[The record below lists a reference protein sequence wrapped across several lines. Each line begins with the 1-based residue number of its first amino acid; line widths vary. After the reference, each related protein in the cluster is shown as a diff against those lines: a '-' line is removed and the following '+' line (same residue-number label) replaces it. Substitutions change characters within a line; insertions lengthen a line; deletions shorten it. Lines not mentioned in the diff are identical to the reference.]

1 MHDEV
6 SHFGVV
12 DGTLRFRFP
21 GSIGAGVVRID
32 TDDVEPVEVAKLHAR
47 YAFQLTTEDEME
59 QLLCWQNVGGSSP
72 SPPTNDFKRL
82 EWKSTRATDRNPS
95 AGNAGGNSRQDLA
108 KGQRC
113 PRIDPLPLQARWV
126 MARAQEAKIEN
137 RGRPLG
143 ER

>member
-21 GSIGAGVVRID
+21 RSIGAGVVRID

-59 QLLCWQNVGGSSP
+59 QLLCWLLRHLDPIGVFASFP
-72 SPPTNDFKRL
+72 LFPHRKRVR
-82 EWKSTRATDRNPS
+82 SV
-95 AGNAGGNSRQDLA
+95 
-108 KGQRC
+108 
-113 PRIDPLPLQARWV
+113 ARMYFVAW
-126 MARAQEAKIEN
+126 
-137 RGRPLG
+137 
-143 ER
+143 